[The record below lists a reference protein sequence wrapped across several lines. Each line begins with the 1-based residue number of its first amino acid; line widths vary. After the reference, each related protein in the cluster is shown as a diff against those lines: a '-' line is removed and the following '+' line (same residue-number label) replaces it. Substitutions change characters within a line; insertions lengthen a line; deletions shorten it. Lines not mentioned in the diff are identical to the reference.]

1 MQVSQILSWRVPRL
15 ISITPDATIVD
26 AADLLAREGIGAVL
40 VVDGNGDLAG
50 IISER
55 DIVRAMPKLGQ
66 AVFEAT
72 VADLMT
78 AEVITCRPESDVEEL
93 MRDMTENRIRHLPV
107 VDDGGKLS
115 GVVSIGDV
123 VRYRVEELEAE
134 TI

>member
-1 MQVSQILSWRVPRL
+1 MPRL